1 MSAATVEQVRERFD
15 HVLDRLD
22 RMAAQ
27 FDDHLAERH
36 RREAEA
42 WRADDAERSRIER
55 DQSYADASEC
65 QSIRAAYSPFFEAFK
80 VEPPPPSDNA
90 DPRRY
95 ERKLVARLA
104 RRLPEDHELKPGDHH
119 WQSYS
124 DDTFRGLAKLVL
136 RAVVEEAERPSYGN
150 TNIAGGK
157 RDQMGFI
164 ERQRVGPMG
173 ERRTEFYGSDE
184 ADSFIRKLSIPGKRV
199 VIADPRR
206 ASAQARLA
214 TGLWG

>member
-1 MSAATVEQVRERFD
+1 MSAIEDVRQRFD
-15 HVLDRLD
+15 QAIDRLD

-36 RREAEA
+36 RREAEQ
-42 WRADDAERSRIER
+42 WRADDAEQSRIER
-55 DQSYADASEC
+55 DQAYTDAAEC

-80 VEPPPPSDNA
+80 VEPPAPSDNA

-104 RRLPEDHELKPGDHH
+104 RRLPEDHELKPGDHR
-119 WQSYS
+119 WQGYGDS
-124 DDTFRGLAKLVL
+124 TFAGLAKLVL
-136 RAVVEEAERPSYGN
+136 KAVVEEAERPSYGN
-150 TNIAGGK
+150 TRIAPGK
-157 RDQMGFI
+157 RDQMGFV

-173 ERRTEFYGSDE
+173 ERRIEFYGDDE
-184 ADSFIRKLSIPGKRV
+184 ADSFIRKLSVPGKRV

>member
-1 MSAATVEQVRERFD
+1 MSATVEQVRQRFD
-15 HVLDRLD
+15 QAIDRLD

-27 FDDHLAERH
+27 FDEHLAERH

-55 DQSYADASEC
+55 DQAYADAAEC
-65 QSIRAAYSPFFEAFK
+65 QEIRARYSPFFEAFK

-95 ERKLVARLA
+95 ERKLIARLA
-104 RRLPEDHELKPGDHH
+104 RRLPEDHELRPGDHH
-119 WQSYS
+119 WQSYNDS
-124 DDTFRGLAKLVL
+124 TFAGLAKLVL

-150 TNIAGGK
+150 TRVAPGK

-164 ERQRVGPMG
+164 ERQKVGPMG
-173 ERRTEFYGSDE
+173 ERRTEFYGDSE

-199 VIADPRR
+199 KINDPRQ
-206 ASAQARLA
+206 AAAQARLA
-214 TGLWG
+214 NSLWG

>member
-1 MSAATVEQVRERFD
+1 MSATIEDVRQGFD
-15 HVLDRLD
+15 RAISRLD

-36 RREAEA
+36 RREADE

-55 DQSYADASEC
+55 DQTYADAAAC

-80 VEPPPPSDNA
+80 VEPPAPSDNA

-95 ERKLVARLA
+95 ERKLIARLA
-104 RRLPEDHELKPGDHH
+104 RRLPEDHELKPGDHN

-136 RAVVEEAERPSYGN
+136 RAVVAEAERPSYGN
-150 TNIAGGK
+150 TRIAPGK
-157 RDQMGFI
+157 RDQMGFVMR
-164 ERQRVGPMG
+164 EKVGPMG
-173 ERRTEFYGSDE
+173 ERRTEFYGDSE
-184 ADSFIRKLSIPGKRV
+184 ADSFIRKLSIPGRRV
-199 VIADPRR
+199 TINDPRK
-206 ASAQARLA
+206 AVTQARLA
-214 TGLWG
+214 NALWG

>member
-1 MSAATVEQVRERFD
+1 MSATIEDVRQRFD
-15 HVLDRLD
+15 HALTRLD
-22 RMAAQ
+22 RMAEQ
-27 FDDHLAERH
+27 FDSHLAERH

-42 WRADDAERSRIER
+42 WRADDAERERVER
-55 DQSYADASEC
+55 DQVYADAAEC

-119 WQSYS
+119 WQGYS
-124 DDTFRGLAKLVL
+124 DSTFAGLAKLVL
-136 RAVVEEAERPSYGN
+136 KAVVEEAERPSYGN
-150 TNIAGGK
+150 TRVAPGK

-164 ERQRVGPMG
+164 MREKIGPMG
-173 ERRTEFYGSDE
+173 ERRTEFYGDSE
-184 ADSFIRKLSIPGKRV
+184 SDSFIRKLSIPGRRAT
-199 VIADPRR
+199 INDPRK
-206 ASAQARLA
+206 AVTQARLA
-214 TGLWG
+214 NALWS